1 MSKSAPGQAS
11 SPEQPWPVRVVSD
24 QIAAWIHRLG
34 AVWVEGQITQLSLR
48 PGTRTAFLTLRDPSV
63 DNSLTLTCPPKL
75 ISEAPVPVTEG
86 SRVVVR
92 GTPRFYTGRG
102 SFSLQ
107 VSEIRPVGV
116 GELLARIERLKQALA
131 AEGLFDPRLKRPLP
145 FLPNCIGLITGRASA
160 AERDVV
166 EVARGRWPDVRFA
179 VRNTPVQ
186 GVSAVPQILDA
197 LAELD
202 ADPVVDVI
210 ILARGGGSVE
220 DLLPF
225 SDEALIRAISR
236 CRTPVVSAIGH
247 EPDAPLSDLVADL
260 RAATPTDA
268 AKRVVPDVVEERR
281 RIAEARSRTARAL
294 HAWVDREQHQLGAL
308 RSRPVMA
315 NPYGLVDSRAEV
327 VAEALRAARRDVTRI
342 IDAQA
347 SSLGHLSARLTTL
360 GPAATLARG
369 YAVVQTVAGGSD
381 GHVVSSIADAPPGS
395 QLRIRVADGALSAA
409 VLGATPAAGRTP
421 PAAPTPAD
429 PGPTDPA
436 LADSGPTEP
445 EPTEPEPTSP
455 TSEEQS

>member
-1 MSKSAPGQAS
+1 MSGSSPAAKS

-34 AVWVEGQITQLSLR
+34 SVWVEGQITQLSLR

-63 DNSLTLTCPPKL
+63 DNSLTLTCPPRL
-75 ISEAPVPVTEG
+75 ISESPVPVTEG
-86 SRVVVR
+86 SRVIVR

-145 FLPNCIGLITGRASA
+145 FLPNCVGLITGRASA

-179 VRNTPVQ
+179 VRNTAVQ

-210 ILARGGGSVE
+210 VLARGGGSVE

-268 AKRVVPDVVEERR
+268 AKRVVPDVAEERR
-281 RIAEARSRTARAL
+281 RITEARARTARAL
-294 HAWVDREQHQLGAL
+294 RGWVDRERNQLAAV

-315 NPYGLVDSRAEV
+315 NPYLLVDARAESV
-327 VAEALRAARRDVTRI
+327 SEALRAVRRDITRVL
-342 IDAQA
+342 D
-347 SSLGHLSARLTTL
+347 SESTSLGHLSARLTTL

-369 YAVVQTVAGGSD
+369 YAVVQSVAGEND
-381 GHVVSSIADAPPGS
+381 GRVVSSIADAPPGS
-395 QLRIRVADGALSAA
+395 QLRIRVSDGALSAA
-409 VLGATPAAGRTP
+409 VLGATPAAGRPST
-421 PAAPTPAD
+421 A
-429 PGPTDPA
+429 
-436 LADSGPTEP
+436 P
-445 EPTEPEPTSP
+445 EPDSTSP
-455 TSEEQS
+455 PLEEQS